1 VGFEWPGKGTA
12 LVAGLMIVTGRVR
25 SLRARVCT
33 RQTSR
38 SVGGGPYRTVSP
50 MESRSSIKVEF

>member
-38 SVGGGPYRTVSP
+38 SVGGGSLSDCLS